1 MERWSGKVAIVTG
14 ASSGIGAAIA
24 RDLVKHGLQVVGIA
38 RRSHRLEVLVLSIS
52 NFMLILVF
60 VSFAFISYNHNR
72 SKYVVNETRFTQDL
86 QTQKRNCI
94 LTNCLKP
101 LYFDTT
107 NTV

>member
-14 ASSGIGAAIA
+14 ASSGIGAAVA

-38 RRSHRLEVLVLSIS
+38 RRSRRLEVLVLSIS
-52 NFMLILVF
+52 NFMLMLVF
-60 VSFAFISYNHNR
+60 VSFAFISYR
-72 SKYVVNETRFTQDL
+72 YVVNETRFTQEL

-107 NTV
+107 NIV